1 MSADLLARAERVVA
15 PSEDVAARIR
25 RHFGGARVTVR
36 AWEAD
41 PPRRVAVAPAPG
53 PLRVAVVG
61 AIGMEKGFYLLLEC
75 ARDAAARKLPLR
87 FQVVG
92 YTEDDTP
99 LLETGCVDITG
110 PFEAGTAKQLLAKS
124 ACDIAF
130 LPSIWPET
138 WCYALSDAW
147 EAGLDVAVLDIG
159 TPAERVR
166 RTGRGWVLPLNLP
179 AARVNDVL
187 LNLQAL
193 AGRPAY

>member
-1 MSADLLARAERVVA
+1 MLFRS
-15 PSEDVAARIR
+15 
-25 RHFGGARVTVR
+25 
-36 AWEAD
+36 
-41 PPRRVAVAPAPG
+41 
-53 PLRVAVVG
+53 
-61 AIGMEKGFYLLLEC
+61 
-75 ARDAAARKLPLR
+75 
-87 FQVVG
+87 
-92 YTEDDTP
+92 
-99 LLETGCVDITG
+99 VDITG
-110 PFEAGTAKQLLAKS
+110 PFEAGTSKQLLAKS
-124 ACDIAF
+124 GCDIGF

-179 AARVNDVL
+179 AARVNDTL